1 MMNKLIVLCVDDE
14 PTILDSLKIELKSIL
29 DSQYL
34 IETAENGEEALELI
48 EELLA
53 DRYEIPLIISDY
65 IMPTM
70 KGDELL
76 KRVHRLSPNT
86 LKIMLTGQAD
96 IEAVGNA
103 IRYAKLYRYMSKP
116 WQAEDLKLTVKEAIN
131 SYFQE
136 KRLLEQ
142 HIALQQANQAL
153 VESNQE
159 QTALINKLNK
169 NEHHLTQTVEAL
181 KLAKFSIEHAG
192 DAILWIN
199 AEGWLEYANDTACR
213 LLQQERAAL
222 LSTHIQAI
230 DLSFVSKK
238 WEVYWQELQQKN
250 HLTQESYYKLPNNQ
264 TIPVEISI
272 NYLEYHKTQFGLIFA
287 RDISC
292 RKRIE
297 NELEQYRLHLEEK
310 VQQRTLELGQVNE
323 QLRQD
328 IEARER
334 AQETLRKL
342 SRAVEQSA
350 NMIIITDLHGKIEFV
365 NPAFVKATGFTYEEV
380 LGATPRLL
388 KSGLQSES
396 VYRTLWSTIAQG
408 HVWQGELV
416 NKRKDGTLYW
426 EFVNI
431 SPVKDTHGNITHY
444 VAIKENI
451 TERKKIEEQLQSNLK
466 FLESLINTIPLPI
479 FYKDNAGKYLGCN
492 DAFADFLGVPAQKII
507 GKTVYEVYKKE
518 FADRYHE
525 ADLKV
530 ERTKEKQIYEAKIK
544 RYDHAIRD
552 VIFHKAAFWQPN
564 GELGG
569 SVGSFIDITERKE
582 VEEQMKNQ
590 NVELRIKNEQ
600 LDTFA
605 RQLEEAQQEK
615 LYQLNK
621 AYERFVPREFLSLL
635 DKESIIDIH
644 LGDQVEKNMTIL
656 FSDIRDFTTISEHMT
671 PKETFNFLNS
681 YLSKM
686 EPVLI
691 KHRGVIDKYI
701 GDAIMALFPFSAND
715 AVTGSIDMLHT
726 LTKYN
731 VELEAKNFKEIKI
744 GIGLNTGPLMLGT
757 IGGQHRMDGTVI
769 ADAVNLASR
778 IEGLTKVYG
787 TPLLITE
794 DTYLS
799 LQEPSQYH
807 IRVIDV
813 VKVKGKTELV
823 TVYEV
828 FDANK
833 PNVVALKVETQADFE
848 QGFVLYHSEEF
859 DDALDLF
866 ETVLLANPE
875 DKVAQVYVTRC
886 LNAKNHIVTDPH
898 QQIRYNDISY

>member
-1 MMNKLIVLCVDDE
+1 MNKLVVLCVDDE
-14 PTILDSLKIELKSIL
+14 PTILDSLKIELRYIL
-29 DSQYL
+29 DPQYL

-53 DRYEIPLIISDY
+53 DNYEIPLIISDY
-65 IMPTM
+65 IMPVL

-76 KRVHRLSPNT
+76 KQVHHLSPKT

-103 IRYAKLYRYMSKP
+103 IRYAKLYRYIAKP
-116 WQAEDLKLTVKEAIN
+116 WHAEDLKLTVTEAIN

-142 HIALQQANQAL
+142 HIRLQTVNQAL
-153 VESNQE
+153 LESNQE
-159 QTALINKLNK
+159 QQELIKKLSE
-169 NEHHLTQTVEAL
+169 NEHYLTQTIEAL
-181 KLAKFSIEHAG
+181 RLAKFAIERAG

-199 AEGWLEYANDTACR
+199 VDGGLEYANDTACR
-213 LLQQERAAL
+213 ILQQERSAL
-222 LSTHIQAI
+222 LSTNIQQL
-230 DLSFVSKK
+230 DLNFVTKK
-238 WEVYWQELQQKN
+238 WDIYWQELQQAK
-250 HLTQESYYKLPNNQ
+250 HVTHESYYKLPDER
-264 TIPVEISI
+264 TVPIDSSI
-272 NYLEYHKTQFGLIFA
+272 NYLEYDGVEYGLIFA

-297 NELEQYRLHLEEK
+297 DELEQYRLHLEEK
-310 VQQRTLELGQVNE
+310 VKQRTIELGQVNE

-328 IEARER
+328 IEERER
-334 AQETLRKL
+334 AQEALRKL

-350 NMIIITDLHGKIEFV
+350 NIIIITDLHGKIEFV
-365 NPAFVKATGFTYEEV
+365 NPAFIESTGYCYEEV
-380 LGATPRLL
+380 LGNNPRLL
-388 KSGLQSES
+388 KSGLQSVS
-396 VYRTLWSTIAQG
+396 LYQDLWRTIKKG
-408 HVWQGELV
+408 KVWQGELI
-416 NKRKDGTLYW
+416 NKRKDGSLYW

-431 SPVKDTHGNITHY
+431 SPVKDANGHITHY

-451 TERKKIEEQLQSNLK
+451 TERKKIEDQLQSNLK

-479 FYKDNAGKYLGCN
+479 FYKDNTGKYLGCN
-492 DAFADFLGVPAQKII
+492 DAFANFLGISAQEIV
-507 GKTVYEVYKKE
+507 GKTVYELYEKK
-518 FADRYHE
+518 FADCYHK
-525 ADLKV
+525 ADSMV
-530 ERTKEKQIYEAKIK
+530 IQTKEKQIYEAKIK
-544 RYDHAIRD
+544 RGDNAIRD

-569 SVGSFIDITERKE
+569 SVGSLIDITERKE

-590 NVELRIKNEQ
+590 NVELLIKNEQ
-600 LDTFA
+600 LDAFA

-656 FSDIRDFTTISEHMT
+656 FSDIRDFTTLSENMT
-671 PKETFNFLNS
+671 PKETFDFLNK
-681 YLSKM
+681 YLGKM
-686 EPVLI
+686 EPILI

-701 GDAIMALFPFSAND
+701 GDAIMALFPYSAND
-715 AVTGSIDMLHT
+715 AVSGSIDMLRT
-726 LTKYN
+726 LEKYN
-731 VELEAKNFKEIKI
+731 NELKEHQFQSLRI

-778 IEGLTKVYG
+778 IEGLTKIYG

-799 LQEPSQYH
+799 LEEPNQYC

-813 VKVKGKTELV
+813 VKVKGKTEQV

-828 FDANK
+828 FDANSLHL
-833 PNVVALKVETQADFE
+833 VELKIATQADFE

-859 DDALDLF
+859 DDALQLF
-866 ETVLLANPE
+866 ETVLQINPE
-875 DKVAQVYVTRC
+875 DKVAQVYVERC
-886 LNAKNHIVTDPH
+886 LEAKN
-898 QQIRYNDISY
+898 QIHTGINHHMNYSNILY